1 MQSLTS
7 GFIFNSVFMKRSLI
21 LHLILLGFFAC
32 ILWIIFASDK
42 KDKSP
47 KKQTFSIESSASK
60 ETEKN
65 HPEVDVS
72 KEILKLQLVRN
83 IKNPVGLLFL
93 QLIIILA
100 VAKLFGALVSK
111 LRQPRVIGE
120 MIAGIILGPSLLGLV
135 SPEAFNFLFPDSSL
149 GNLEIISQLGLIFFM
164 FIVGMELDIGRL
176 KSKVLNAL
184 VISNASFI
192 FPYFLGVLLSLVLF
206 DRFAPENLRFSEFAL
221 FIGIAVSITAFPVL
235 AKILQERNLTKT
247 ALGTIAIT
255 CAAFNDLTSWCALA
269 LVVAI
274 VVGENVS
281 AVLLMVILTVF
292 FILVMFILI
301 RPLLRKINSNP
312 PEGKNHNKTYTII
325 AFLILLSS
333 ACLTEAIGI
342 HAVFGAFIA
351 GLVMPDKMNF
361 KESLIGKIEDI
372 CVILLLPVFFAIT
385 GLRMQIGLLNQGY
398 LWATFGLIVFVAMFG
413 KIGSSAVSAKITGHS
428 WKDSLSLGILMNTR
442 GLIELIV
449 LSIGYDLGIL
459 SAQLYTIL
467 VLMAITTTLMT
478 GPLLDLIDFYH
489 RKNTESVKE

>member
-1 MQSLTS
+1 MDSYFKVYS
-7 GFIFNSVFMKRSLI
+7 MKRSLI
-21 LHLILLGFFAC
+21 LQLILLALFAC
-32 ILWIIFASDK
+32 ILWIIFSSDK
-42 KDKSP
+42 EDKSP
-47 KKQTFSIESSASK
+47 KNQTFSIGSSLAR

-65 HPEVDVS
+65 HPEDDTS
-72 KEILKLQLVRN
+72 QEILKIQFVRN
-83 IKNPVGLLFL
+83 IKNPIGLLFL
-93 QLIIILA
+93 QLIIILS
-100 VAKLFGALVSK
+100 VAKLFGVLVSR

-120 MIAGIILGPSLLGLV
+120 MIAGIILGPSLLGLI
-135 SPEAFNFLFPDSSL
+135 SPEVFNFLFPDNSL

-176 KSKVLNAL
+176 KSKVLNAF

-192 FPYFLGVLLSLVLF
+192 FPYFLGVLLSLFLF
-206 DRFAPENLRFSEFAL
+206 DRFAPDNVRFSEFAL

-247 ALGTIAIT
+247 TLGTIAIT

-269 LVVAI
+269 LVIAI
-274 VVGENVS
+274 VIGENVFG
-281 AVLLMVILTVF
+281 VLLVIILTVI
-292 FILVMFILI
+292 FILVMVYLI
-301 RPLLRKINSNP
+301 RPLLRKINSNF
-312 PEGKNHNKTYTII
+312 PEGKNHNKTFTII

-333 ACLTEAIGI
+333 SCLTEAIGI

-351 GLVMPDKMNF
+351 GLIMPDKMNF
-361 KESLIGKIEDI
+361 KESLTGKIEDI

-398 LWATFGLIVFVAMFG
+398 LWATLGLIVFVAILG
-413 KIGSSAVSAKITGHS
+413 KIGGSAISAKITGHS

-459 SAQLYTIL
+459 SAQLFTIL
-467 VLMAITTTLMT
+467 VLMAVTTTLMT
-478 GPLLDLIDFYH
+478 GPLLDLIDFCY
-489 RKNTESVKE
+489 KNNTELVQE